1 MRRRPAPTSE
11 RDAAPPGAVPTGR
24 SDGAQTAADAGAAG
38 EAATSQRLRVRGRW
52 RGWGTQ
58 AAATAFGLGMIAV
71 PASTGRAE
79 TLAVTGLLLVL
90 ASLVNPLR
98 DWRGTAALAALVAV
112 LACLA
117 SGAHEWALAVE
128 GLLIAGYLVLLD
140 APRNPHA
147 RATQR
152 WLRQQLPAA
161 GYALAASGAVLILL
175 NVPVPASA
183 WLVAAGAAAAVAAAA
198 IALPR
203 RPREPR

>member
-1 MRRRPAPTSE
+1 MSWRPAPTSR
-11 RDAAPPGAVPTGR
+11 RDAAPTGPTASPEAVE
-24 SDGAQTAADAGAAG
+24 TAAAAG
-38 EAATSQRLRVRGRW
+38 GSGDVTTAGRLRAPGRW

-58 AAATAFGLGMIAV
+58 AAAAVFGLGMIAV

-117 SGAHEWALAVE
+117 TSAPEWALAVE
-128 GLLIAGYLVLLD
+128 GLLIVGYLVLLE

-152 WLRQQLPAA
+152 WLRQQLPVAA
-161 GYALAASGAVLILL
+161 CALAASAAVIAAL

-183 WLVAAGAAAAVAAAA
+183 WLVAVGAAAAVAAAT

-203 RPREPR
+203 RPREPH

>member
-1 MRRRPAPTSE
+1 MPAHG
-11 RDAAPPGAVPTGR
+11 RDTAPPGDNPAAVGTG
-24 SDGAQTAADAGAAG
+24 ADAGGTG
-38 EAATSQRLRVRGRW
+38 EAGTAHRLRIPGRW
-52 RGWGTQ
+52 RGWDTQ
-58 AAATAFGLGMIAV
+58 AAAAAFGLGMIAV

-98 DWRGTAALAALVAV
+98 DWRGTGALAALAAVF
-112 LACLA
+112 ACLA
-117 SGAHEWALAVE
+117 SSAHEWALALD
-128 GLLIAGYLVLLD
+128 GLLIVGYLVLLD

-152 WLRQQLPAA
+152 WLRQQLPVAA
-161 GYALAASGAVLILL
+161 YALAASAAVLILL
-175 NVPVPASA
+175 SVPVPASA